1 MKEASKTS
9 GLAIDHLRETL
20 LSLVDAGIIRVDKT
34 LKGKDSYLISNIDDS
49 ETMTELESQCDIY
62 DDMSE
67 LVNMDFP
74 TPRAEFHP
82 EKEASSIEK
91 TDFLVF
97 LDLIG
102 KLTEDLRGLQ
112 FKIDESTKKN
122 EKLLSENYELKLENA
137 ILYSKLEES
146 RKAENVTSIVDF
158 SPNNATSLCGIQN
171 TSKNTI
177 QTQRLSPIVIED
189 IQDNQIVQDYNRE
202 NSKESRK
209 KAKKQDHYNKH
220 LKRCVRDQNNGTLN
234 EKSKCSPAKGK
245 VKEIENRKKK
255 KHKEFEN
262 HKERKA
268 TTTTVIIGDSIVKN
282 VQSWRMRRSLS
293 PGDKI
298 FIKSFSGATTMICLF
313 MQYHHLEQ
321 NPIK

>member
-1 MKEASKTS
+1 MS

-34 LKGKDSYLISNIDDS
+34 LKGKDSYFISIIDDS
-49 ETMTELESQCDIY
+49 ETMTELESQYDIL

-74 TPRAEFHP
+74 TPCAEFHP
-82 EKEASSIEK
+82 EKEDSSIEK

-112 FKIDESTKKN
+112 FKMDESTKKN

-137 ILYSKLEES
+137 ILHSKSEES
-146 RKAENVTSIVDF
+146 RKAENVTSVVDF
-158 SPNNATSLCGIQN
+158 SPNNAKSFCGIQN
-171 TSKNTI
+171 TSNSTI
-177 QTQRLSPIVIED
+177 QTQRLSPIVTED

-209 KAKKQDHYNKH
+209 KAKTQDHYNKH

-234 EKSKCSPAKGK
+234 EKSQCSPAKEK
-245 VKEIENRKKK
+245 VKEVENRNKKQIRNSRITK
-255 KHKEFEN
+255 KGKQQQQQQKQQKF
-262 HKERKA
+262 
-268 TTTTVIIGDSIVKN
+268 
-282 VQSWRMRRSLS
+282 
-293 PGDKI
+293 
-298 FIKSFSGATTMICLF
+298 
-313 MQYHHLEQ
+313 
-321 NPIK
+321 